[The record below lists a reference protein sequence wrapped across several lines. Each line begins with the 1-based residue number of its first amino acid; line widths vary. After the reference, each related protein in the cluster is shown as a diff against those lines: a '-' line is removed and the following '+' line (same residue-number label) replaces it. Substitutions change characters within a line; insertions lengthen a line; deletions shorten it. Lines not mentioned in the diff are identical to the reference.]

1 MSFEKDASG
10 ASIITIDFPETY
22 THYVIINGIQA
33 FRTIYIYEMAFR
45 MDPRFETYNSS
56 GYVYNENTGT
66 LYVKLKHKQDVEEII
81 LLFDN

>member
-1 MSFEKDASG
+1 MHFSIEGIKDASEYFVMRNVSRLR
-10 ASIITIDFPETY
+10 SII
-22 THYVIINGIQA
+22 
-33 FRTIYIYEMAFR
+33 IYGLEYR
-45 MDPRFETYNSS
+45 SDRRFETYNSS